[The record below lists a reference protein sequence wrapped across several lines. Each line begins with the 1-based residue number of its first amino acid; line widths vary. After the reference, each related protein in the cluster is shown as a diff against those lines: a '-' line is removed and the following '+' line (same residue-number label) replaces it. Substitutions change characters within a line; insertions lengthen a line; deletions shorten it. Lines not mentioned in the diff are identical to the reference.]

1 MYYLCGVA
9 IAIVLAKITIWV
21 MKKKIEN
28 NKRIR
33 EQIIDT
39 LGCSGEAIR
48 YSLKT
53 DRDTPLARAIRKEAI
68 ALGGRMIIE
77 AQIDEVLTI
86 EGDCLVWE
94 DGNRKA
100 TIDFARKFIII
111 KDGDDEEKKIV
122 LTIENLIALIKEV
135 KK

>member
-1 MYYLCGVA
+1 
-9 IAIVLAKITIWV
+9 

-33 EQIIDT
+33 EQIIAT

-77 AQIDEVLTI
+77 AEIDEVLTI

-94 DGNRKA
+94 GGNRKA

-122 LTIENLIALIKEV
+122 LTINNLRGFLNGV

>member
-1 MYYLCGVA
+1 VYYLCGVA

-21 MKKKIEN
+21 MKKRIES

-33 EQIIDT
+33 EQIIAT

-77 AQIDEVLTI
+77 APIEEVLTI
-86 EGDCLVWE
+86 EGDCLVW
-94 DGNRKA
+94 DRGNSKA
-100 TIDFARKFIII
+100 TIDLEHKVIII
-111 KDGDDEEKKIV
+111 KDGEDQEKKFS
-122 LTIENLIALIKEV
+122 LTITNLIALIKEV